1 MATGTHLDQRDGQ
14 TIAVLKHARAHGE
27 RPLTLFQPKHCTQA
41 ERYPG
46 RDDRDDEEAI
56 EVRIQS

>member
-14 TIAVLKHARAHGE
+14 TVAVLKHARTHGK
-27 RPLTLFQPKHCTQA
+27 RPLTLLQPKDRTQA

-46 RDDRDDEEAI
+46 RDDRDDKEAVEI
-56 EVRIQS
+56 